1 MAVTMASLGLLL
13 AYGDDDDWKKRED
26 WDRDTYWWFKI
37 GGIAYRVPK
46 PFEIGAVATL
56 AERSAEL
63 IFDKEMTGER
73 FRKVTKDLVW
83 NQLSMNPVPQAAKPI
98 IDLYANKDSFT
109 GRTIESMSMQRLDPE
124 HRYNA
129 NTTLVARGASAAI
142 GGALSPVQVDH
153 VVRAYF
159 GWLGAFAVGSADMVV
174 RGASDE
180 PTKPARDYF
189 KFASGGMVAEL
200 DSASSRYVTHIYDQA
215 KVLEEAYATYNKL
228 KKDGKV
234 EEAKEYREDNKEK
247 LDRYRSVENIKQQ
260 MSALNEKIRMIERD
274 TRKDPD
280 KKRAEINY
288 LRRQQDR
295 ISRKLAPTS

>member
-1 MAVTMASLGLLL
+1 MSPHAAATHARSCADQPHVAVLVP
-13 AYGDDDDWKKRED
+13 
-26 WDRDTYWWFKI
+26 
-37 GGIAYRVPK
+37 GGIAP
-46 PFEIGAVATL
+46 
-56 AERSAEL
+56 AE
-63 IFDKEMTGER
+63 
-73 FRKVTKDLVW
+73 
-83 NQLSMNPVPQAAKPI
+83 AA
-98 IDLYANKDSFT
+98 D
-109 GRTIESMSMQRLDPE
+109 
-124 HRYNA
+124 
-129 NTTLVARGASAAI
+129 AI
-142 GGALSPVQVDH
+142 
-153 VVRAYF
+153 R
-159 GWLGAFAVGSADMVV
+159 DMVV